1 MGCTILE
8 QYGQDANGH
17 LAWFV
22 QVILHDNFFHLFKG
36 GL

>member
-1 MGCTILE
+1 MGYTILE

-17 LAWFV
+17 LASFMP
-22 QVILHDNFFHLFKG
+22 VILHDNFFHLFKG